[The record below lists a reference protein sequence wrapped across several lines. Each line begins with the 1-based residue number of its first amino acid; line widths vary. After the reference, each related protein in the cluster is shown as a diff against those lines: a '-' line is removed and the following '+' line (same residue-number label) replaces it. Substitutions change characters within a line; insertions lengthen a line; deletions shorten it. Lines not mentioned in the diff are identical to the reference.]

1 LLEQNKTGFSMVYHL
16 AMDVNEALLDSWD
29 RQCRIVEA
37 VGSLIDET
45 NRHVK
50 PSEDG
55 WPLDKQLAHMHKTRK
70 YFLTQIAPEQAA
82 RLGDSYADEMGTPIA
97 DLATIKS
104 NLTAS
109 GLAVR
114 ETVREGLARGMSPM
128 AGPNA
133 TYDNPVLFL
142 QHMVWHDGWHVG
154 LIFLALRL
162 NGQEPPEEWDEPNVW
177 GLWRTEVW

>member
-1 LLEQNKTGFSMVYHL
+1 
-16 AMDVNEALLDSWD
+16 MDVTEALLDSWD

-37 VGSLIDET
+37 VASLVDEA

-55 WPLDKQLAHMHKTRK
+55 WPLDKQLAHMHNTRK
-70 YFLTQIAPEQAA
+70 FWLSQVAPQHAA
-82 RLGDSYADEMGTPIA
+82 NLGEVYADENGTLIS
-97 DLATIKS
+97 DLDAIKAC
-104 NLTAS
+104 LRAS

-114 ETVREGLARGMSPM
+114 EAVREGLAKVGGPM
-128 AGPNA
+128 TGENA
-133 TYDNPVLFL
+133 TYDNPVLLL

-162 NGQEPPEEWDEPNVW
+162 NGQEPPEEWEESHVW
-177 GLWRTEVW
+177 GQWRTETW